1 MKPRLLILG
10 SALFVLIVYLALTK
24 ASLTLDEKNKAEQE
38 QIAPTANKVTVKE
51 FVTMAKAGQLTK
63 GVIYYVTADSSTV
76 QLEAHPSG
84 KSPYKTFVSEGK
96 LLPEDARILRDAN
109 FQESLTAKKKPPL
122 PGNPFSVALWLMQ
135 VALFFSFVAFCAF
148 VLSRTVQ
155 RLTAASG
162 NKPAITPKERFCDVA
177 GCNQAIEEVK
187 EVVDY
192 LKHPQKFGSAGGR
205 MPGGLILYGPPGT
218 GKTLLAKAIA
228 GEAGVPFYAKT
239 GADFIEVFVG
249 VGPARVRKTFKEARK
264 NAPCIIFIDEADAI
278 GSRGAGESGGDKE
291 ERRTIDA
298 LLSEMDGFQGRE
310 GVVIVAAT
318 NDLSRLD
325 PALLRPGRLD
335 RKIAVDLPDA
345 AGRLS
350 ILNVH
355 KTKFKITDSLNM
367 EKVAKFTTGFSG
379 ADLKNLLNEAALAAG
394 KEERAITFADIDQSR
409 DKVLWGRER
418 ALTVMPHER
427 RITCVHEAGHAL
439 IQALAADTNIEVHK
453 ITIIPRGSSMGST
466 LLTKRHESYN
476 QSKKQLLNAIRLFCA
491 GRAAEAEIIGEI
503 SSGAHGDI
511 VEANKIAR
519 AMVYAYGMGSHGFY
533 TSAKGEPTDDLEK
546 DISQILSQA
555 MDDAR
560 RTIRDNRRAVEAI
573 AEALDK
579 KETLLASEI
588 YAIIQEHPG
597 QQAASPCLESIS

>member
-345 AGRLS
+345 AVS